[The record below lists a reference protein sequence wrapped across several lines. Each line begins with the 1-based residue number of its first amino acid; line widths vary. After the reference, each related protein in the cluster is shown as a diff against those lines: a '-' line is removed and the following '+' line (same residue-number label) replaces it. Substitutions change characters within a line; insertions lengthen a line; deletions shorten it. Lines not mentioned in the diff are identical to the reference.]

1 MPSFPPPGGV
11 TVCEINRDLV
21 VADALSDDR
30 AKEAYGDVLGMVFSP
45 IPFHLDALVANHEPP
60 AVNES
65 EIVPRTSLAESF
77 KQMLFPSSDGQDHL
91 HRPFFSSRADG
102 EGLRRKPTPPLSSPS
117 PSSSTPATASPPSSS
132 PGPGANKTSPP
143 ARGVA
148 MPSFPPPGGVTV
160 CEINRDLVVA
170 DALSD
175 DRAKD
180 AYGDVLGMV
189 FSPIPFQPDAIVATH
204 EPPAVTEAAEPAE
217 VVPRTSLAST
227 IAESF
232 KQMLFPSCDPNLL
245 QEIDTQKVSW
255 NPHKHCLAFV
265 SGKNQVTVHDFE
277 EPVTIKRMLKLLNGG
292 QIVERGGIC
301 LWSASYPGNVAS
313 VKSGVT
319 SSSFGAFPRG
329 SGGQWILVDILRGSS
344 AELPIIHNLGCFSR
358 VGNAYKTWINDGT
371 FHLWETNTWT
381 SEPWSSSN
389 GYVSGANWDPEGRTA
404 LLSFSNSTT
413 LGSIHFSS
421 KPPSLD
427 AHLLPVE
434 LPEISSLIVSR
445 GIDKL
450 AWDSSGERLALSFK
464 DGNEMYHGLVAVY
477 DVRRSPL
484 VSVSLVAGAVAGVV
498 HIPSYFVL
506 IDSLRG
512 VRKARWVKR

>member
-1 MPSFPPPGGV
+1 MPSFPPPGAV
-11 TVCEINRDLV
+11 TICEINRDLGV
-21 VADALSDDR
+21 LSP
-30 AKEAYGDVLGMVFSP
+30 L
-45 IPFHLDALVANHEPP
+45 P
-60 AVNES
+60 A
-65 EIVPRTSLAESF
+65 
-77 KQMLFPSSDGQDHL
+77 
-91 HRPFFSSRADG
+91 
-102 EGLRRKPTPPLSSPS
+102 PPLSAVSKLIPS
-117 PSSSTPATASPPSSS
+117 LC
-132 PGPGANKTSPP
+132 
-143 ARGVA
+143 VA
-148 MPSFPPPGGVTV
+148 VA
-160 CEINRDLVVA
+160 A
-170 DALSD
+170 DAVSD

-204 EPPAVTEAAEPAE
+204 EPPAATEAAEPAE
-217 VVPRTSLAST
+217 IVPRTSLAST

-232 KQMLFPSCDPNLL
+232 KQMIFPSCDPNLL

-277 EPVTIKRMLKLLNGG
+277 EPDNKESYILTSDHQKDVKA
-292 QIVERGGIC
+292 VEWR
-301 LWSASYPGNVAS
+301 PN
-313 VKSGVT
+313 SGKMIAV
-319 SSSFGAFPRG
+319 
-329 SGGQWILVDILRGSS
+329 
-344 AELPIIHNLGCFSR
+344 GC
-358 VGNAYKTWINDGT
+358 NDGT

-389 GYVSGANWDPEGRTA
+389 GYVSGANWDPEGRIV

-434 LPEISSLIVSR
+434 HPEISSLIVSR

-484 VSVSLVAGAVAGVV
+484 VSVLLVAGAVAGVV
-498 HIPSYFVL
+498 RIPSYFAR
-506 IDSLRG
+506 IDSLKG
-512 VRKARWVKR
+512 VSKVKR